1 MTKYYL
7 QLTILFFAIF
17 FSFLLFSSL
26 IKHDIIEYEQK
37 NELTKIKNYI
47 ENFEKNLNE
56 NISHYI
62 LYDHFIFK
70 PFNLAILDK
79 YHNIIYSDFKNT
91 DFKNSNDFYSKKIII
106 DNENY
111 TYIFNLND
119 YINYLNESSYWKGI
133 IVYNNKTYPETALN
147 PSQDK
152 YELRYNDLLFY
163 ILSDSEFKRIFSDKI
178 FLFFIFDSIFF
189 ALLALLMKKHYY
201 YIINDIKSLTFFSQN
216 PKNSEIKLNITESL
230 LLKENIYKLQK
241 NSDNKDQKI
250 LDLEKYISEL
260 KAKSKELIDEF
271 IFSIKNPLQNLVDI
285 LTFNLSKDFEKNT
298 IIKNISELSNIIDKF
313 ENIEIIEKIFPEKE
327 NLEFF
332 DIHYFH
338 KKLLYF
344 LSYYLNNK
352 KIKIIENISIKKTI
366 IFTNK
371 EKLYK
376 ALYEI
381 FILLLKNKKEG
392 LFEIFY
398 TTSRISN
405 KHFLEIKII
414 DKNNIFNDYILLLN
428 SSSSLDY
435 YNIESYSISL
445 IRKYIKDLNG
455 NIFLNQI
462 ESDVII
468 KLNIPIDYIEL
479 IKNYDF
485 NNLKNYYLTA
495 LIERKYSL
503 NQANT
508 YLKEI
513 INMYIQV
520 LKNPY
525 KNDVDKLK
533 YHLFKNNFE
542 LMENWLEY
550 ILENYNDNNIIS
562 FKNILIKKLG
572 SI

>member
-1 MTKYYL
+1 
-7 QLTILFFAIF
+7 
-17 FSFLLFSSL
+17 
-26 IKHDIIEYEQK
+26 
-37 NELTKIKNYI
+37 
-47 ENFEKNLNE
+47 
-56 NISHYI
+56 
-62 LYDHFIFK
+62 
-70 PFNLAILDK
+70 
-79 YHNIIYSDFKNT
+79 
-91 DFKNSNDFYSKKIII
+91 
-106 DNENY
+106 
-111 TYIFNLND
+111 
-119 YINYLNESSYWKGI
+119 
-133 IVYNNKTYPETALN
+133 
-147 PSQDK
+147 
-152 YELRYNDLLFY
+152 
-163 ILSDSEFKRIFSDKI
+163 
-178 FLFFIFDSIFF
+178 
-189 ALLALLMKKHYY
+189 
-201 YIINDIKSLTFFSQN
+201 
-216 PKNSEIKLNITESL
+216 
-230 LLKENIYKLQK
+230 
-241 NSDNKDQKI
+241 
-250 LDLEKYISEL
+250 
-260 KAKSKELIDEF
+260 
-271 IFSIKNPLQNLVDI
+271 
-285 LTFNLSKDFEKNT
+285 
-298 IIKNISELSNIIDKF
+298 
-313 ENIEIIEKIFPEKE
+313 
-327 NLEFF
+327 
-332 DIHYFH
+332 
-338 KKLLYF
+338 
-344 LSYYLNNK
+344 
-352 KIKIIENISIKKTI
+352 
-366 IFTNK
+366 
-371 EKLYK
+371 
-376 ALYEI
+376 
-381 FILLLKNKKEG
+381 LKNKKEG

-468 KLNIPIDYIEL
+468 KLNIPIDY
-479 IKNYDF
+479 
-485 NNLKNYYLTA
+485 A

-533 YHLFKNNFE
+533 YHLLKNNFE